1 LCLDELKTFFS
12 AIDRDT
18 CKDREGWLCKRA
30 WCNFSER
37 GYKRETTRYYLSLV
51 RDGIPVNSTALQRR
65 LGFFLA
71 VRLSGYCLAIEWY
84 LVVGQLCVT
93 LLCMGLLR
101 LGGLSIGSGDADD
114 CASHISNLSSAHT
127 REWKICQF
135 ALSFSGAGLPSHLP
149 S

>member
-1 LCLDELKTFFS
+1 MLSFSSFFVLYIFFFLYPGGGGGRLAVLCLDELKTFFS

-51 RDGIPVNSTALQRR
+51 REGIPVNSTALQRR

-71 VRLSGYCLAIEWY
+71 VRLSDYCLAIEWY
-84 LVVGQLCVT
+84 LLVGQLCVT
-93 LLCMGLLR
+93 LLCMGFLR
-101 LGGLSIGSGDADD
+101 LGG
-114 CASHISNLSSAHT
+114 
-127 REWKICQF
+127 
-135 ALSFSGAGLPSHLP
+135 
-149 S
+149 